1 MTQTNLVST
10 DWLVEHINT
19 PDVLPIDGSW
29 YLPTENRD
37 PKAEYLEK
45 HIPNAVFFDID
56 EICDK
61 SSDLPHMLPS
71 EQEFSSAMS
80 KLGVGN
86 DQTLVIYDGAGLFAA
101 ARVWWTFRVMG
112 VERVYILN
120 GGLPKWIADGHPL
133 ENGESQHQERNFSA
147 RLNHAMVSDSA
158 QILQQLDNKNF
169 QVIDARPEG
178 RFSGKDPEPRPG
190 LKLGHIP
197 GSINIPFP
205 NFINE
210 NGCLKNNDELKQ
222 VFDNAKVQLNQPI
235 TTSCGS
241 GVAASIVSLALSEIG
256 KNDTKI
262 YDGSWSEWG
271 SKDEFPVETG
281 PSVQTKPN
289 L

>member
-1 MTQTNLVST
+1 
-10 DWLVEHINT
+10 
-19 PDVLPIDGSW
+19 
-29 YLPTENRD
+29 
-37 PKAEYLEK
+37 
-45 HIPNAVFFDID
+45 
-56 EICDK
+56 
-61 SSDLPHMLPS
+61 
-71 EQEFSSAMS
+71 MS

-120 GGLPKWIADGHPL
+120 GGLPKWIADGHPPRKWRITT
-133 ENGESQHQERNFSA
+133 SRTAIFQRHI
-147 RLNHAMVSDSA
+147 NHAMVTDST

-205 NFINE
+205 NFISD
-210 NGCLKNNDELKQ
+210 NGCLKDNDELKQ

-256 KNDTKI
+256 KSDTKI

-289 L
+289 